1 MDRYGSP
8 PFPFTHMVAAM
19 GLAQQAM
26 SSETD
31 RPSNVIQGPGDAHQ
45 DQADRCVPPFAF
57 DHSTPLRHVPVS

>member
-1 MDRYGSP
+1 
-8 PFPFTHMVAAM
+8 MVAAM

-31 RPSNVIQGPGDAHQ
+31 RPSNVIHGPGDAHQ
-45 DQADRCVPPFAF
+45 DQADQCVPPFAF